1 MKQNIEK
8 VKMGNRALVTI
19 ANQMQTTQE
28 NMLQAY
34 RKPQKISQSLV
45 EKVTGKRKVWPEN
58 KKLFFL
64 LLNFSISFSISCP

>member
-45 EKVTGKRKVWPEN
+45 EKVTGKRKV
-58 KKLFFL
+58 
-64 LLNFSISFSISCP
+64 